1 MVIQEDSRQQVGK
14 HEIKHRFWQ
23 EAGVELCRS
32 KIVVGDYCLPPAVSI
47 DTKESMQEIAQ
58 NVGGTRDE
66 HVRFINELKLAQS
79 LGTTLYVLVENTD
92 GVRTIADVARWYNPR
107 LDYSPRAIKGERL
120 AKALATIQSRYG
132 CKFLFCT
139 PDEAGQVITEI
150 LEKQMQKETFIVHAD
165 AWTTIQKLNLEQRG
179 ALLSALMCKQL
190 GEPLPEMDAATDMA
204 YSFMAAQIDRDND
217 KYEDIAEKR
226 RNAAN
231 ARWNMQKMQMHDLH
245 YDTDTDTD
253 TDTVTDTDT
262 DKSIYVSADASTKP
276 KRATFKKPTV
286 DEVRAYCQERQN
298 NVDPERFVD
307 YYESNGWKVGRNSMR
322 SWQAAVRTWERSGGG
337 KQTDKAVAAFI
348 GED

>member
-1 MVIQEDSRQQVGK
+1 M
-14 HEIKHRFWQ
+14 
-23 EAGVELCRS
+23 CRS

-107 LDYSPRAIKGERL
+107 LDYSPRAITGERL

-204 YSFMAAQIDRDND
+204 FSFMAAQIDRDND

-231 ARWNMQKMQMHDLH
+231 ARWNMQRMQMHDLH
-245 YDTDTDTD
+245 YDTDTVTDTDTD
-253 TDTVTDTDT
+253 TDTVT

-307 YYESNGWKVGRNSMR
+307 YYESNGWKVGRNAMK